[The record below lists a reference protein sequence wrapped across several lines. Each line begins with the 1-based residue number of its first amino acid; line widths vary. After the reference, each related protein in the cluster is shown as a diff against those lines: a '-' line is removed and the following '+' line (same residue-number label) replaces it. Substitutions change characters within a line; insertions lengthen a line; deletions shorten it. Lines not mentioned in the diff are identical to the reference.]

1 MVTAQRRL
9 PCGPVGGINTFRTER
24 AGAIGSREVD
34 DWIGSVG
41 HSAQVFAPRHLI
53 KAPRKEFKIIS
64 NLVVFIHWQ
73 DA

>member
-1 MVTAQRRL
+1 MRPGRRDQHVPYRKGGGDRVTGSGRL
-9 PCGPVGGINTFRTER
+9 ESLV
-24 AGAIGSREVD
+24 
-34 DWIGSVG
+34 GSVG